1 MYVIVIAIKPIF
13 AGTSKVIYNYL
24 FSFQWVVLMQI
35 YLTHLKLYQKNK
47 ICTEVTK
54 SIPIF
59 KKRDWIHLIMRLV
72 PYDYYKIR
80 FHISKEKS
88 FRFRLHFIG
97 HVPAWL
103 VQCINQTA
111 IRLHRWCG
119 CCVLRKSECSPL
131 FFFFLFLLAHYSI
144 LLHLYQLLYICKESE
159 YLKLSIVLFVF

>member
-1 MYVIVIAIKPIF
+1 
-13 AGTSKVIYNYL
+13 
-24 FSFQWVVLMQI
+24 
-35 YLTHLKLYQKNK
+35 
-47 ICTEVTK
+47 
-54 SIPIF
+54 
-59 KKRDWIHLIMRLV
+59 MRLV

-131 FFFFLFLLAHYSI
+131 FFFFSLLACT
-144 LLHLYQLLYICKESE
+144 LLYFTSFISTAIYMQRIEILKIVNCTFCILDDV
-159 YLKLSIVLFVF
+159 LKLSIVLFCYDTDDKN